1 MKAACTPMKSIRL
14 AAVVAAL
21 LLAIQVLVVPPAA
34 RAEGDGFTR
43 LRLTLS
49 TTSDWA
55 RASFEGIDIRV
66 EETTSLTAGA
76 RHYAKES
83 GWTVIPSLGSDAVAV
98 VDMVVAVP
106 DGAEPLLT
114 LRKGMVG
121 TATVQV
127 DVVNGP
133 DPETVLEEHL
143 ATNDPDLN
151 ERRVRL
157 DPTAMGIGDLV
168 VDPVDSRKLALA
180 FYYPWFGADAPS
192 DRSVSPDDPVR
203 PYATDDPGDVAGMV
217 GQARSVGVDGF
228 VVSWSGGRHRNSV
241 RLLFDAVATQPDF
254 VVAPVIELRAFREP
268 NLLLDTRFSPAAAA
282 AATHDFFDLAPPSS
296 TLEVDGRRVAFVF
309 GLWDLSAGEW
319 QAYLAA
325 VADLGLF
332 VVGDRA
338 TESHPVEGT
347 YEYDPNGFDRP
358 ELERRARIAVDKNR
372 LRPLIDPSEPT
383 RLWAATVSPG
393 LDTRSSKLLPVGG
406 RWTSRDSGARYDLT
420 WDVALGA
427 QPDWVLI
434 TSWNEWYEQTHIA
447 PGTTT
452 GRRAL
457 DQTARWTARF

>member
-1 MKAACTPMKSIRL
+1 MRNATTATRATRSTT
-14 AAVVAAL
+14 VVVAL
-21 LLAIQVLVVPPAA
+21 LLVVQVLVVAPRA

-83 GWTVIPSLGSDAVAV
+83 GWTVVPSVGSEAVAV

-106 DGAEPLLT
+106 AGAEPLLT

-143 ATNDPDLN
+143 TTNDPSLN

-157 DPTAMGIGDLV
+157 DPTDMGIGGLD
-168 VDPVDSRKLALA
+168 VDPVDPRKLTLA

-192 DRSVSPDDPVR
+192 DPGVAPDDPVR

-217 GQARSVGVDGF
+217 SQAHSVGVDGF
-228 VVSWSGGRHRNSV
+228 VVSWSGDRHRNSV
-241 RLLFDAVATQPDF
+241 RLLFDAVAARSDF
-254 VVAPVIELRAFREP
+254 GVAPVIELRAFRDP
-268 NLLLDTRFSPAAAA
+268 NLLLGTRFSPAAAA

-309 GLWDLSAGEW
+309 GLWDLSPDEW
-319 QAYLAA
+319 QAYLAGI
-325 VADLGLF
+325 ADLGLF
-332 VVGDRA
+332 VIGDRA
-338 TESHPVEGT
+338 AGSHPVQGT
-347 YEYDPNGFDRP
+347 YDYDPNGLDRS
-358 ELERRARIAVDKNR
+358 ELERRARVAVDQNR
-372 LRPLIDPSEPT
+372 LRPIIDPSKPT

-393 LDTRSSKLLPVGG
+393 LDTRSSNLLRLGG
-406 RWTSRDSGARYDLT
+406 RQTSRDGGARYDLT
-420 WDVALGA
+420 WDVALRA

-434 TSWNEWYEQTHIA
+434 TSWNEWYEQTHVA
-447 PGTTT
+447 PGSTT

-457 DQTARWTARF
+457 DQTARWTERF